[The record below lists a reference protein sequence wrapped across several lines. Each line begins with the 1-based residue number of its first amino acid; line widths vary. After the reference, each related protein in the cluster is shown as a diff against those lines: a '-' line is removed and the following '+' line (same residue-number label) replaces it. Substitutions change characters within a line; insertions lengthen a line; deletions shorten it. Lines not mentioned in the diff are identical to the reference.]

1 MKVVLINPYEIGR
14 QPFGLAEP
22 AAWLKRAGC
31 EVHCLDLTLQRLDPE
46 VLRGARLVAIYVA
59 MHTAT
64 RIAMEAIPRVLAI
77 VPGAHLCVYGLYAP
91 MNEKLLRDLGA
102 QTVLGGEVE
111 PALVSLVERLRAGES
126 AIATHQV
133 TGRKPQTGLPW
144 PATLA
149 SIRSATSEG
158 ANGPSLARALR
169 FNPLAEASRASVTSR
184 GCRTRVPGVPPISSP
199 IGDGQ
204 VQTEPVV
211 NLSKIEFMIPDRA
224 SLPPLERYAHLQ
236 LPDGSRK
243 TVGFA
248 EGSRGCKHLC
258 RHCPVVPVYQG
269 AFRVIPV
276 DTVMA
281 DVRQQVAAGARH
293 ISFGDP
299 DFLNGPTHAH
309 RLVQA
314 LHAEFPNVSYDATI
328 KIQHLI
334 DHAQMLPELKS
345 TGCLFITAAVESVD
359 DRVLDLL
366 AKNHTNED
374 FARAV
379 ALCRAAGI
387 ALAPTFVAFTPWTT
401 LEGYIALLQRLLE
414 LDLVESVPPIQL
426 AIRLLIPQGSLL
438 LELTGFQALIG
449 EFDPRLLGFPWANP
463 DPRVDRLQLAVQ
475 QQVVTGEVEN
485 ISRRGIFASIWKLA
499 HEALGVK
506 PPELADSGQGMP
518 IPRLSEPWYCC
529 AEPTHQQLQ
538 SF

>member
-31 EVHCLDLTLQRLDPE
+31 EVYCLDLTLQRLEPE
-46 VLRGARLVAIYVA
+46 VLRDAHVVAIYIA

-64 RIAMEAIPRVLAI
+64 RIAVEAIPRIQALA
-77 VPGAHLCVYGLYAP
+77 PQAHLCVYGLYAP
-91 MNEKLLRDLGA
+91 MNEKRLRELGV

-111 PALVSLVERLRAGES
+111 PALVSLVERLRAG
-126 AIATHQV
+126 
-133 TGRKPQTGLPW
+133 
-144 PATLA
+144 
-149 SIRSATSEG
+149 
-158 ANGPSLARALR
+158 
-169 FNPLAEASRASVTSR
+169 
-184 GCRTRVPGVPPISSP
+184 
-199 IGDGQ
+199 DGQ

-211 NLSKIEFMIPDRA
+211 NLSRIEFMTPDRRA
-224 SLPPLERYAHLQ
+224 LPPLARYAHLQ
-236 LPDGSRK
+236 LPDGGRK
-243 TVGFA
+243 TVGFV

-258 RHCPVVPVYQG
+258 RHCPVVPVYHG
-269 AFRVIPV
+269 MFRVIPV
-276 DTVMA
+276 DVAMA
-281 DVRQQVAAGARH
+281 DVRQQAAAGAQH

-299 DFLNGPTHAH
+299 DFLNGPTHALK
-309 RLVQA
+309 LVQA
-314 LHAEFPNVSYDATI
+314 LHAEFPDITYDATI

-334 DHAQMLPELKS
+334 DHAEMLPVLKA
-345 TGCLFITAAVESVD
+345 TGCLFITTAVESVD

-374 FARAV
+374 FARVV

-401 LEGYIALLQRLLE
+401 LEGYIALLKRLLE

-438 LELTGFQALIG
+438 LELPGFQAYIG
-449 EFDPRLLGFPWANP
+449 EFDPKLLGFPWKNSDA
-463 DPRVDRLQLAVQ
+463 RVDRLQLAVQ
-475 QQVVTGEVEN
+475 ELVAQTEAQGL
-485 ISRRGIFASIWKLA
+485 SRRDIFARIWGLA
-499 HEALGVK
+499 HTVLSVETPA
-506 PPELADSGQGMP
+506 LADSGMGTP